1 MIIPETVSIIGEYA
15 FAETGISKITIH
27 KNITEI
33 GIGAFAECESLNTV
47 NYYPESIDS
56 VGWSGGYAVFAG
68 CPLLSEVNIGANV
81 KKIPGNLFGSCT
93 SIKNVEIPP
102 SVAEIGEG
110 AFRGC
115 TSITEITIPE
125 TVSIIGGYAFENT
138 GIKEATIHKS
148 ITAIGAGAFSNCKAL
163 TTVNYY
169 PEKIDS
175 VGISN
180 FTVFAGCPLLSKV
193 NIGANVKKIPDYL
206 FAKCSA
212 LTEVIIP
219 ETVSIIG
226 ENAFA
231 ETGIIKITIHE
242 NITEIGAAAFYKC
255 QNLSEVEYK
264 PEKIDVVGTVNFPP
278 FHRCPLLSEV
288 QIGQNVKK
296 IPDYLFNY
304 CSGIKRV
311 EIPSSVTEIGSY
323 AFHDC
328 TSLEQ
333 IIIPENVNK
342 IGNRAFS
349 GCSNLKDF
357 ILLNGLCVLHDNAN
371 TISDTAV
378 VYGYDNSTAE
388 LYAEKY
394 DRQFVSLGEKLYYD
408 FSDGVL
414 VITGKGV
421 ILSNDNPEAFPWNV
435 YSGLTHELV
444 LNGVTLVGKNA
455 FAGFTKLRTVIIDG
469 ETVSIESGAFADC
482 PDLSLVVSYAD
493 VNFAEDAISGN
504 TKQVKYFTDSSK
516 TSNIPS
522 VSFSFDGIGAVVS
535 GEVNFTRD
543 EFLSFV
549 ATLYYGFDEDFY
561 TIRFNKLV
569 ADDFYIY
576 KYTSLEPFEAITVTE
591 VENADVSVI
600 IELDENAYMQ
610 FSMRDFCEGMVDS
623 GEDAE
628 INYKIAVVSDEE
640 KGFFEMISEVFATW
654 LEAIKKVISAVFK
667 IFRK

>member
-1 MIIPETVSIIGEYA
+1 MRKKLGFAAVLITMLCLVVCLSMSVCAAEEYVDGLYTYTVADGEATIVGVDNSISGDVAVPNALGGYKVVAIGANAFKNRTAITNITIPETVSIIGKYA
-15 FAETGISKITIH
+15 FENTGIKEATIH

-33 GIGAFAECESLNTV
+33 GSRAFAECESLNTV

-68 CPLLSEVNIGANV
+68 CPLLSE
-81 KKIPGNLFGSCT
+81 
-93 SIKNVEIPP
+93 
-102 SVAEIGEG
+102 
-110 AFRGC
+110 
-115 TSITEITIPE
+115 
-125 TVSIIGGYAFENT
+125 
-138 GIKEATIHKS
+138 
-148 ITAIGAGAFSNCKAL
+148 
-163 TTVNYY
+163 
-169 PEKIDS
+169 
-175 VGISN
+175 
-180 FTVFAGCPLLSKV
+180 V